1 MRRISELL
9 LLAFSMAFCAGAFGL
24 LMASAA
30 YVYVAD
36 SLPDVATLKTVQLE
50 APMRVYSRDGRLMA
64 EFGEK
69 RRIPVVYEQIP
80 EQVVQAFVAA
90 EDDRFFEHIGVDYQ
104 GLLRAAYKVLMT
116 GEKSQGGSTITM
128 QVARNY
134 LLTREKTYIRK
145 IREIFIALNMERV
158 LSKPEILELYLNKIF
173 LGHRAYGVA
182 SAAEVYYGRTLAQLS
197 LDQAATLAGLPK
209 APSSDN
215 PVSNPQRA
223 QGRRDYVLRRMA
235 ELGFISEQAYVDA
248 REMPVLASLHGPTV
262 AQPAPYLAEMVR
274 AEMLDRYGS
283 AAYDAGYK
291 VTTTVDSRLQ
301 GLAVNAVRN
310 AVGAYDRRHG
320 FRGVLDNRCEWQ
332 REAAPD
338 AEIAAMLNQY
348 PRVARMELALVR
360 EVSEAAAQ
368 VEIRARGPAELTLD
382 GVKWAKP
389 YIDEARVG
397 DEPTAVSDVVSV
409 CDVIYVADTE
419 EGLLELAQ
427 PPAVQSALVA
437 MDPDDG
443 AVVALVGGYDFSNN
457 KFNRAVQARR
467 QPGSSFKPFVYSA
480 ALENGF
486 TAATLVPDSP
496 VVFDDPLLEDT
507 WRPENYSGRFGGP
520 MRLREALVKSRNLV
534 SIRVLREMGLNSA
547 LRHFEQFG
555 FDTTRLP
562 RDLSLAL
569 GSAAMAPIEMA
580 AAYSVLASG
589 GFRTEPYFIQRVET
603 ADGKLLFEAEP
614 LRVCPEC
621 TIIHERAAEAV
632 QPTMVQASAV
642 LAPGMPDSDEFAC
655 YGEPNYVY
663 DYPQDGLAPRTVSA
677 QNIFLISDMMR
688 DVIRRGTGVRA
699 NELGRT
705 DLSGKTGTTNDQ
717 RDAWFSGFNADLV
730 ATVWVGFDDV
740 SELGPAEVGGVAALP
755 AWKEFMGGALEG
767 VPNHIVPQPY
777 GLVRVK
783 ISSESGL
790 LAGRHTPQWMYEV
803 FRNRYVPDVEPEEQ
817 ALIPY
822 EDFEGEQQPLEAED
836 EEEEEPLF

>member
-1 MRRISELL
+1 M
-9 LLAFSMAFCAGAFGL
+9 

-36 SLPDVATLKTVQLE
+36 SLPDVATLKTIQLE

-69 RRIPVVYEQIP
+69 RRIPVVYGQIP

-90 EDDRFFEHIGVDYQ
+90 EDDRYFQHIGVDYQ
-104 GLLRAAYKVLMT
+104 GLLRAAFKVAMT
-116 GEKSQGGSTITM
+116 GEKTQGGSTITM

-158 LSKPEILELYLNKIF
+158 LSKAEILELYLNKIF

-215 PVSNPQRA
+215 PVTSPSRA
-223 QGRRDYVLRRMA
+223 KSRRDYVLRRMA
-235 ELGFISEQAYVDA
+235 ELGFINEQDYISA
-248 REMPVLASLHGPTV
+248 REVPVLASLHGPTV

-274 AEMLDRYGS
+274 AEMLDRFGT

-291 VTTTVDSRLQ
+291 VTTTADSRLQ

-310 AVGAYDRRHG
+310 AVLAYDRRHG
-320 FRGVLDNRCEWQ
+320 FRGVLDHRCEWQ

-338 AEIAAMLNQY
+338 AEIAATLNQY

-360 EVSEAAAQ
+360 EVNEDSAQ
-368 VEIRARGPAELTLD
+368 LEVRALGPVELTLE
-382 GVKWAKP
+382 GVKWGKP

-409 CDVIYVADTE
+409 CDVLYVARTA
-419 EGLLELAQ
+419 EGTWELAQ
-427 PPAVQSALVA
+427 PPVAQSALVA

-443 AVVALVGGYDFSNN
+443 AVVALVGGYDFNNN

-480 ALENGF
+480 ALDNGF

-507 WRPENYSGRFGGP
+507 WRPENYSGRFAGP

-547 LRHFEQFG
+547 LRHFEHFG

-569 GSAAMAPIEMA
+569 GSAAMAPMEMA

-603 ADGKLLFEAEP
+603 ADGELLFEADP
-614 LRVCPEC
+614 LVVCAEC
-621 TIIHERAAEAV
+621 TVIHERAADAP
-632 QPTMVQASAV
+632 QASIVQASARM
-642 LAPGMPDSDEFAC
+642 APEMPVSDEFAC
-655 YGEPNYVY
+655 YGEPQYMY
-663 DYPQDGLAPRTVSA
+663 KYSQDHLASRTVSP
-677 QNIFLISDMMR
+677 QNIYLISDMMR

-730 ATVWVGFDDV
+730 ATVWVGFDDL

-755 AWKEFMGGALEG
+755 AWKEFMGTALEG

-777 GLVRVK
+777 DLVRVK

-790 LAGRHTPQWMYEV
+790 LASRHTPQWMYEV
-803 FRNRYVPDVEPEEQ
+803 FRTRNVPDIEPVEQ
-817 ALIPY
+817 SLIPY
-822 EDFEGEQQPLEAED
+822 EDFEGEQQPVEAED